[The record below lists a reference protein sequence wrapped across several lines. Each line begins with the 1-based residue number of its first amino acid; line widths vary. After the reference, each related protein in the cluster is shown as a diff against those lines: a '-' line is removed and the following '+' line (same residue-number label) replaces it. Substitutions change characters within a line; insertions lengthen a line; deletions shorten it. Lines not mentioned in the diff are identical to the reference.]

1 MYMGRF
7 KYIIC
12 IMLLGLFS
20 CSSQKKLQTEIP
32 FELGNAS
39 CQVYSGGL
47 ESSGSGIA
55 VKIPVTMDNASDVVM
70 KEIFFRGKQAPVT
83 VEQVDGANY
92 AMAKIPNSKGGSAE
106 TTALELGAT
115 DAVLSYIENG
125 KLKYTKIT
133 GIKEKQPLLYKGKPK
148 N

>member
-1 MYMGRF
+1 MGRF

-32 FELGNAS
+32 FEMGAAS
-39 CQVYSGGL
+39 CQAYSGGL
-47 ESSGSGIA
+47 EKSGSGLSL
-55 VKIPVTMDNASDVVM
+55 KIPVTMDDSYTLEM
-70 KEIFFRGKQAPVT
+70 KEVYFRGKQAPIT
-83 VEQVDGANY
+83 MEQIDGAIY

-106 TTALELGAT
+106 TTALALEPT
-115 DAVLSYIENG
+115 EAVLSYTENG